1 MMRTIVTLGGI
12 VQGVGFRYTV
22 LQIAARHAVAG
33 TVRNVRAG
41 ERVEIDAQGDDEALA
56 AFVADVLAN
65 PPPGARI
72 DRVERTAAAPR
83 RLAGFSFAPTV

>member
-1 MMRTIVTLGGI
+1 MTRTIVVVSGI

-41 ERVEIDAQGDDEALA
+41 ERVEIDAEGDAGAVA
-56 AFVADVLAN
+56 AFEADVLAN

-72 DRVERTAAAPR
+72 EHVERTSATPR
-83 RLAGFSFAPTV
+83 QLAGFSFAPTV

>member
-1 MMRTIVTLGGI
+1 MTRTIVMVSGI
-12 VQGVGFRYTV
+12 VQGVGFRYAV
-22 LQIAARHAVAG
+22 LRIAAFHAVAG

-41 ERVEIDAQGDDEALA
+41 ERVEIDAEGDDDALA

-72 DRVERTAAAPR
+72 DLVERTAAAPR
-83 RLAGFSFAPTV
+83 RLAGFSFAPTA